1 MMDTAS
7 LNLVWSDKLIDGLAA
22 AGVRRVVISPGSR
35 STPLV
40 LAVNRHAKLNSWHHP
55 DERSAAFFA
64 LGLASH
70 AREPVALIATSG
82 SAPAHW
88 LPAVV
93 EANRSGIPLVLL
105 SADRPPELQACGS
118 NQTVDQIHL
127 FGSQVRGFHDAGLPS
142 EEPQA
147 QAHIRRLG
155 IQAVHQSCWPDPGPV
170 HINLPFREP
179 LTPTQWP
186 AAPSPGPAVPLAY
199 NRVLPDNQQ
208 LQRITRLL
216 SRGKGLI
223 VCGPAP
229 HSADFPQA
237 VTALARQLGCPLL
250 ADPLSGLRF
259 GGHDHSQVISRYDSF
274 IRTDPFKT
282 GERPD
287 WILRFGAAPVSKA
300 LLDYLASIDA
310 PLVLCAPL
318 GDWPDPLHQVSEM
331 VRGEPGLFCNALVQM
346 GLTTG
351 PAEWLHHFIQTE
363 EKVDRRDI
371 PPEEAPFED
380 KIINELM
387 AALPD
392 QAILFSGNSL
402 PIRQLDS
409 WSGQGEKQLRIL
421 ANRGASGIDGN
432 VSTLLG
438 LTVAA
443 EQPVVGLLGDL
454 AFFHDMNGL
463 LLARGLDGVI
473 ILLNNNG
480 GGIFGM
486 LPQARL
492 ETFAQQWLMPTHLD
506 FTHTARLYGL
516 EHQRIELQN
525 QFRPALETALQTK
538 GITLIEVILKREWS
552 LLRQI
557 RYFEMIDNTFS

>member
-1 MMDTAS
+1 MDTAS
-7 LNLVWSDKLIDGLAA
+7 LNLVWSDRLIDGLAA
-22 AGVRRVVISPGSR
+22 AGVRQVVISPGSR

-40 LAVNRHAKLNSWHHP
+40 LAVNRHPKLNSWHHP

-70 AREPVALIATSG
+70 ARKPVALIATSG

-93 EANRSGIPLVLL
+93 EANRSGIPLLLL

-127 FGSQVRGFHDAGLPS
+127 FGSQVRGFHDAGAPTEDSL
-142 EEPQA
+142 A
-147 QAHIRRLG
+147 LAHIRRLG
-155 IQAVHQSCWPDPGPV
+155 IQAAHQSCWPDPGPV

-186 AAPSPGPAVPLAY
+186 PAPSPGPEAPVTY
-199 NRVLPDNQQ
+199 NQVLPENNQV
-208 LQRITRLL
+208 QRIVRLL
-216 SRGKGLI
+216 TAGKGLI

-229 HSADFPQA
+229 HDANFPQA
-237 VTALARQLGCPLL
+237 VTPLARHLGCPLL

-259 GGHDHSQVISRYDSF
+259 GEHDHSQIISRYDSF
-274 IRTDPFKT
+274 LRTDMFKT
-282 GERPD
+282 GAKLD
-287 WILRFGAAPVSKA
+287 WILRFGAAPVSKT
-300 LLDYLASIDA
+300 LLDYLAGSDA
-310 PLVLCAPL
+310 TLVLCAPR

-331 VRGEPGLFCNALVQM
+331 VRAEPNLFCNALLQM

-351 PAEWLHHFIQTE
+351 PADWLQRFTQAE
-363 EKVDRRDI
+363 AAVDRLSI
-371 PPEEAPFED
+371 PPEETPFED
-380 KIINELM
+380 VIINELM
-387 AALPD
+387 AALPG
-392 QAILFSGNSL
+392 QAILLSGNSL

-409 WSGQGEKQLRIL
+409 WSGQGEKELRIL

-438 LTVAA
+438 LAA
-443 EQPVVGLLGDL
+443 AGKQPVVGLLGDL

-463 LLARGLDGVI
+463 LLSRGLDGVI

-486 LPQARL
+486 LPQAGL
-492 ETFAQQWLMPTHLD
+492 ETFEQQWLMPTHLD
-506 FTHTARLYGL
+506 FSHTARLYEL
-516 EHQRIELQN
+516 EHQRIELQS
-525 QFRPALETALQTK
+525 QFLPALETALQTK
-538 GITLIEVILKREWS
+538 GITLIELMLNREKS
-552 LLRQI
+552 RMRQI
-557 RYFEMIDNTFS
+557 RYFDMLDNYCS